1 MIMTKKKI
9 FLEIVSLCT
18 VIVMLPILT
27 SAQTASDGHTD
38 HMHNPVAETAAGG
51 DGHTDH
57 THDEA
62 VVSGVGDGHTD
73 HVHSAGGS
81 DLLKPWTPRWFG
93 LLGVATLLTL
103 GLSLGVWRYL
113 QVEPIKK
120 ALPLGTKDTDAKK

>member
-1 MIMTKKKI
+1 MIKKKI
-9 FLEIVSLCT
+9 LWKIVSVFAMLA
-18 VIVMLPILT
+18 MLPMLT
-27 SAQTASDGHTD
+27 YAQVASDGHTD
-38 HMHNPVAETAAGG
+38 HMHSPVAETAPVG

-57 THDEA
+57 AHDEA

-73 HVHSAGGS
+73 HSHAAGGS
-81 DLLKPWTPRWFG
+81 DLLQPLTPRWFG

-120 ALPLGTKDTDAKK
+120 ALPQGTNDTVTKK